1 MNIIV
6 KVKKVTY
13 KITESQ
19 KNQDFPFNSVILLLI
34 DNFFY

>member
-19 KNQDFPFNSVILLLI
+19 KNQDFPFNYLLI
-34 DNFFY
+34 IFSINFYC